1 MPCSTNLPVRCLAGC
16 CKFFPSFEIKTI
28 FCDNILRLLVVNVSK
43 HKFKSSCTV
52 YKLKKVYETKSLT
65 ELKLE
70 RYSGIAPTY
79 MNMRK
84 KLRCKSIYFPS
95 RLRCSSKD
103 QYPTIVTSA
112 ESGVRGSFPGN
123 QLKVRGS
130 KIVT

>member
-1 MPCSTNLPVRCLAGC
+1 
-16 CKFFPSFEIKTI
+16 
-28 FCDNILRLLVVNVSK
+28 
-43 HKFKSSCTV
+43 V

-70 RYSGIAPTY
+70 RYSGLAPTY
-79 MNMRK
+79 MNMQK
-84 KLRCKSIYFPS
+84 NLRCKSIYFPS

-123 QLKVRGS
+123 QLRVRGS